1 MTITW
6 TKNNSWNERL
16 SMKHVL
22 DRFGQLL
29 VSEVRDI
36 AVAVA
41 LKSLRG
47 QMKGKESKEL
57 YEELAKVPES
67 TRKLIEA
74 FATDLVD
81 STLHDLLSFFEG
93 AEDFMIAF
101 RENENDLVDLNE
113 ISDGL
118 AGELFTEE
126 GWISRFSDLGA
137 MDAADDL

>member
-1 MTITW
+1 
-6 TKNNSWNERL
+6 
-16 SMKHVL
+16 MKDVL

-29 VSEVRDI
+29 VSEVRDV

-47 QMKGKESKEL
+47 QMKDQASKQLEA
-57 YEELAKVPES
+57 ELANVPES
-67 TRKLIEA
+67 TRKLFET

-93 AEDFMIAF
+93 AEDFLIAF
-101 RENENDLVDLNE
+101 KDDEDNLVDLNE
-113 ISDGL
+113 VSDGL
-118 AGELFTEE
+118 AGELFTDE

-137 MDAADDL
+137 ILD

>member
-1 MTITW
+1 
-6 TKNNSWNERL
+6 
-16 SMKHVL
+16 MKDVL

-29 VSEVRDI
+29 VSEVRDV

-47 QMKGKESKEL
+47 QMKDQASKQLEA
-57 YEELAKVPES
+57 ELAKVPES
-67 TRKLIEA
+67 TRKQIET

-81 STLHDLLSFFEG
+81 STLHNLLSFFEG

-101 RENENDLVDLNE
+101 KEDENNLVDLNE

-118 AGELFTEE
+118 AGELFTDE
-126 GWISRFSDLGA
+126 GWISRFSDLGKLL
-137 MDAADDL
+137 D